1 MSNITVT
8 LVSGQT
14 ATVGVATTPPVY
26 TIGAPQAAASYTIG
40 IVSGVEGPMPN
51 TAART
56 VSYPDGTTVTVNT
69 FTTDIATHINTQA
82 TGTLTIANPGVTPST
97 PFDGQR
103 LVYRIKSDN
112 TQTLSWGTA
121 FAGSTE
127 LGLPAGTTGSS
138 KYDYIGFLYNASASK
153 WQLIAKIFGV

>member
-1 MSNITVT
+1 MSDITVT

-14 ATVGVATTPPVY
+14 AVVGVATTPPVY
-26 TIGAPQAAASYTIG
+26 TVGAPQAAAVYSISVGSG
-40 IVSGVEGPMPN
+40 IEGPMPN

-69 FTTDIATHINTQA
+69 FTTDIATHINTQP
-82 TGTLTIANPGVTPST
+82 TGTLTISNPGATPST

-112 TQTLSWGTA
+112 TQTFSWGSS
-121 FAGSTE
+121 FVGSTE
-127 LGLPAGTTGSS
+127 LGLPAGSTGDG